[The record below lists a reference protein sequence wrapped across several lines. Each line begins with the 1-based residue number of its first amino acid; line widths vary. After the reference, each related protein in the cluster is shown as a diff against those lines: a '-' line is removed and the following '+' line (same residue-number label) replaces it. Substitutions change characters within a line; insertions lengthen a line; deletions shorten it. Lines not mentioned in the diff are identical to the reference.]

1 MTSTAE
7 NELVIAQLLEG
18 MFAAINAVS
27 QTSFV
32 STGLSKPGVLENL
45 DHVLLVLDEVTDD
58 GIIMETD
65 EEKIQNRVRM
75 IEEQSHMVQDSGGG
89 NGDAPL
95 DSNASAQAMF
105 QMATQN
111 AKKRLIDS
119 LLGAR

>member
-7 NELVIAQLLEG
+7 NELVVAQLLEG
-18 MFAAINAVS
+18 MFAAIANVS

-32 STGLSKPGVLENL
+32 SQGMSKPGILENL
-45 DHVLLVLDEVTDD
+45 DQVLLVLDEVTDD
-58 GIIMETD
+58 GVIMETD

-75 IEEQSHMVQDSGGG
+75 VEEESHIQPEALDP
-89 NGDAPL
+89 NAPL
-95 DSNASAQAMF
+95 DPNASAQAMF